1 MVRNRC
7 RQCLQP
13 LNANA
18 SWEALFSWNQKNLCD
33 KCQGKLKPLEAP
45 WCLYCSRP
53 LKRTDCCSDCQRWAN
68 TRHWSDLLERNV
80 SLFPY
85 DDHLQE
91 LISTYKYRGD
101 VALAYVF
108 TDTLKRT
115 YLKNFKGAIPV
126 PIPLSEERLL
136 ERGFNQAAVLAE
148 QLPVAYSACLIRVV
162 NEDKQSKQ
170 SRMGRLRGH
179 VRPFS
184 FQGDAA
190 RVAGKHMLLIDDIY
204 TTGATLRKAA
214 APLLE
219 QGAKQ
224 VSALTIARG

>member
-1 MVRNRC
+1 M
-7 RQCLQP
+7 L
-13 LNANA
+13 A
-18 SWEALFSWNQKNLCD
+18 
-33 KCQGKLKPLEAP
+33 
-45 WCLYCSRP
+45 
-53 LKRTDCCSDCQRWAN
+53 
-68 TRHWSDLLERNV
+68 RNV
-80 SLFPY
+80 SLFSY
-85 DDHLQE
+85 DDHLQA

-101 VALAYVF
+101 VALAHVF

-115 YLKNFKGAIPV
+115 YRKNFKGAIPV

-148 QLPVAYSACLIRVV
+148 QLPVAYNACLVRTV

-170 SRMGRLRGH
+170 SRRGRLRGY

-190 RVAGKHMLLIDDIY
+190 CVADKHMLLIDDIY
-204 TTGATLRKAA
+204 TTGSTLRKAA
-214 APLLE
+214 VPLLE

-224 VSALTIARG
+224 VSALTVARG